1 MKLALFA
8 GMAALTVSTG
18 QASAQCT
25 APMNVGTLQ
34 SALDGNYACGSQGSE
49 SWNELHSGGILTDYK
64 KGPTDKIDPTAPVG
78 IYTISSNN
86 EGTGQVDY
94 TYTAGSLHFAYTVQS
109 NGGTSYTFCP
119 VPGGIPLSVTIQPA
133 HC

>member
-1 MKLALFA
+1 VKLALFA
-8 GMAALTVSTG
+8 GIAALTVSTG

-34 SALDGNYACGSQGSE
+34 SALDGNYACGSQGSA

-64 KGPTDKIDPTAPVG
+64 KGPTDKIDPTATVG
-78 IYTISSNN
+78 TYTIGNN
-86 EGTGQVDY
+86 KGTGQVDY
-94 TYTAGSLHFAYTVQS
+94 SYTAGSLQFSYTVQS

-119 VPGGIPLSVTIQPA
+119 VSGGIPLSITIQPT